1 MIIREMVESDLPDIC
16 LIEREIFSDPW
27 SEEDF
32 HNSFT
37 AQNNGYLV
45 AEVTGRIV
53 GYCGYWGIVGEGYIY
68 NVAVKKEFRKHQIGY
83 LMLKEMIK
91 QASDRGITAFTLEV
105 RCSNEAAIRLYE
117 RLGFERAGL
126 RKDFY
131 SKPKEDAVIM
141 WLKPI
146 Q

>member
-1 MIIREMVESDLPDIC
+1 MIIRSMTEADLAEVC
-16 LIEREIFSDPW
+16 TMEQETFSEPW

-32 HNSFT
+32 CN
-37 AQNNGYLV
+37 ALKDEKNVYLA
-45 AEVTGRIV
+45 AEMDGKVV
-53 GYCGYWGIVGEGYIY
+53 GYCGCWGIAGEGDIY
-68 NVAVKKEFRKHQIGY
+68 NVAVNKNYRRQQIGIT
-83 LMLKEMIK
+83 LLKKLIELSIE
-91 QASDRGITAFTLEV
+91 RGITAFTLEV
-105 RCSNEAAIRLYE
+105 RGSNEPAIRLYE
-117 RLGFERAGL
+117 ALGFKQAGV